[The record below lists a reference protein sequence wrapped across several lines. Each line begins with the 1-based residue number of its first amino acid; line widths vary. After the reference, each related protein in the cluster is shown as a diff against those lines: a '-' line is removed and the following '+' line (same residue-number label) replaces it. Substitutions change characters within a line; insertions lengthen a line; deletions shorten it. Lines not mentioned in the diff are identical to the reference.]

1 MNFIN
6 SLFEKK
12 TTPADKT
19 LYLLPAIVS
28 FLYFVDIILFLFI
41 GKILFSKL
49 IPYFKEISKIIFI
62 FCTIFIF
69 RKYYIYYKKI
79 NSVSIFFIYIILF
92 WIYITLYPA
101 FFGWRYPVFTFIFGA
116 TLLSQSYLYSRL
128 YLDNNFDFVKISNY
142 LSQNFNRFFSSFTKE
157 LAVLKKSQTKIK
169 NNNYSQSKSEKIT
182 VFSSIKSLFV
192 NFFDFK
198 GNSTRFEWIVCF
210 IFIII
215 LDFIVVPAFLFSA
228 FEWQIAL
235 EFWGYIVFF
244 TTIPFLSISARR
256 LNDSKQS
263 IWWLLILF
271 FPHILTTIFYLYIEL
286 FSDAESFLIG
296 ISQAM
301 GSIEDFI
308 SFLKVIF
315 YSWLASVLYFFYLM
329 IIKPS
334 AR

>member
-12 TTPADKT
+12 ASAADKT

-49 IPYFKEISKIIFI
+49 IPYFKEITKIIFI
-62 FCTIFIF
+62 FFTIFIF
-69 RKYYIYYKKI
+69 RKYYNYYKKI
-79 NSVSIFFIYIILF
+79 NSVSISFVYIILF

-101 FFGWRYPVFTFIFGA
+101 FFGWRYPIFTFIIEA
-116 TLLSQSYLYSRL
+116 TLLFQSYLYSRL

-157 LAVLKKSQTKIK
+157 LAELKKTQTKKK
-169 NNNYSQSKSEKIT
+169 NNNYFQSKSEKIT

-215 LDFIVVPAFLFSA
+215 LDLIVMPTFLFSA
-228 FEWQIAL
+228 FKWQLAL
-235 EFWGYIVFF
+235 EFWAYIVFF
-244 TTIPFLSISARR
+244 MTIPFLSISARR

-263 IWWLLILF
+263 LWWLLILS
-271 FPHILTTIFYLYIEL
+271 FPHILTTILFLYIQL

-296 ISQAM
+296 LSQGM
-301 GSIEDFI
+301 GSIEDLI
-308 SFLKVIF
+308 GYLKAIF
-315 YSWLASVLYFFYLM
+315 YFWLASLLYFLYLM
-329 IIKPS
+329 IKPS